1 MWDDLFRGP
10 YSERYEGRKQAM
22 LRNIR
27 KLKDLEPYIM
37 SGRAIVELPCVDE
50 KGRTRVVALED
61 GEGRKK
67 VLIIGLGIDNKCTF
81 THPDGER
88 QSFSGGE
95 FSCAIR

>member
-10 YSERYEGRKQAM
+10 RPELFEGRKQAM

-37 SGRAIVELPCVDE
+37 SGRPIVELKCTDA
-50 KGRTRVVALED
+50 KGRTRAVALED

-67 VLIIGLGIDNKCTF
+67 VLVIGLGMDNECSF
-81 THPDGER
+81 THPNGER
-88 QSFSGGE
+88 QKFSGGE

>member
-1 MWDDLFRGP
+1 
-10 YSERYEGRKQAM
+10 
-22 LRNIR
+22 
-27 KLKDLEPYIM
+27 M